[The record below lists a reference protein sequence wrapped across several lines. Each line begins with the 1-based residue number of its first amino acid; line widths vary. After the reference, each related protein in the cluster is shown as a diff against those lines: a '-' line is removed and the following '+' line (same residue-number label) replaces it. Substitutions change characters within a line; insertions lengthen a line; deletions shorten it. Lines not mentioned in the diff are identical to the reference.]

1 MWMNEAL
8 TILKKYFGYD
18 SFRKGQEE
26 AIENLMEGK
35 DTFVIMPTGG
45 GKSLIYQIPAMMLP
59 GLTVVISPLI
69 SLMKDQIDSLKEMGI
84 DAVYINSSL
93 TEKQIDENMF
103 KVYSGECKLL
113 YLAPERLESEKFV
126 HELMCMDISFI
137 AIDEAHCVSK
147 WGHDFRPSYRKIKGF
162 INLLE
167 NRPRI
172 LACTATAT
180 PEVKDDI
187 INLLDLNNPKVYFTG
202 FNREN
207 LSFKVFKG
215 ENKDIFIKDY
225 LKERSEE
232 SGIIFTATRRE
243 AEHLYSLLKD
253 KYKVGLYHAGLKE
266 ELRRTMQEEFM
277 FDNLHIMVAT
287 NAFGMG
293 IDKSNIRYVIHYNM
307 PKNLEAY
314 YQEAGRA
321 GRDGEPSECILLY
334 NSGDVQTQRYLIET
348 TSLSPEK
355 KEKEYTNLRTMVDY
369 CYTSNCLRKYI
380 LNYFGEEYP
389 EDYCGNCSICN
400 GEIEKIDV
408 TLEAQMIFSTIYRVR
423 ERYGINTIADILK
436 GSKNQRILKFS
447 LDKISTYGL
456 MEEYNKKYIEELMNK
471 LIADGYIFV
480 TKDEYPVLKLTSKSA
495 NCLKEKEPVMVA
507 MRKAVETKKED
518 NILLAQL
525 KALRKSISEEFKVPP
540 YIIFPDAT
548 LKELAVKMPNN
559 RERFLNIKGVG
570 DKKYERYGERFI
582 EVIEKY
588 MKENNITPPEF
599 TTSEEMVITE
609 KAKQKTH
616 EITYEL
622 YKQGLSLNEIAKERE
637 LTLLTIENHIFQCAS
652 EGMDIDLD
660 EFIPEGRE
668 EEILKVIKEIGV
680 EKLKPIKEMLPD
692 DIEYRAIKAVILKQ
706 GKEAI

>member
-1 MWMNEAL
+1 MWMDKAL

-18 SFRKGQEE
+18 SFRKGQKE

-69 SLMKDQIDSLKEMGI
+69 SLMKDQIDSLNEMGI
-84 DAVYINSSL
+84 NAVYINSSL
-93 TEKQIDENMF
+93 TEKQIDENLL
-103 KVYSGECKLL
+103 KVYNGECKML
-113 YLAPERLESEKFV
+113 YVAPERLESEKFA

-147 WGHDFRPSYRKIKGF
+147 WGHDFRPSYRKIRSF
-162 INLLE
+162 INQLE

-180 PEVKDDI
+180 PEVKEDI
-187 INLLDLNNPKVYFTG
+187 INLLGLNNPKVHFTG

-207 LSFKVFKG
+207 LTFKVFKG
-215 ENKDIFIKDY
+215 ENKDNFIKEY
-225 LKERSEE
+225 LKDRPEE
-232 SGIIFTATRRE
+232 SGIIFAATRRE
-243 AEHLYSLLKD
+243 TEHLYTLLKD

-266 ELRRTMQEEFM
+266 EMRRTMQEEFM

-348 TSLSPEK
+348 TTLSPEK
-355 KEKEYTNLRTMVDY
+355 KDKEYTNLRTMVDY
-369 CYTSNCLRKYI
+369 SYTSQCLRKYI
-380 LNYFGEEYP
+380 LNYFGEDYTQ
-389 EDYCGNCSICN
+389 DYCGNCSICN
-400 GEIEKIDV
+400 DETEKIDT
-408 TLEAQMIFSTIYRVR
+408 TLEAQMIFSSIYRVR
-423 ERYGINTIADILK
+423 ERYGINTIVDILK
-436 GSKNQRILKFS
+436 GSRNQRILKFS

-456 MEEYNKKYIEELMNK
+456 MQEYDRKYIEELMNK

-480 TKDEYPVLKLTSKSA
+480 TNGEYPVLKLTPRAA
-495 NCLKEKEPVMVA
+495 NALKGKEPVILA
-507 MRKAVETKKED
+507 MRRVVEVKQED
-518 NILLAQL
+518 NALLADL
-525 KALRKSISEEFKVPP
+525 KALRKNISEELKVPP

-548 LKELAVKMPNN
+548 LKELALRMPNS
-559 RERFLNIKGVG
+559 REKFLNIKGVG
-570 DKKYERYGERFI
+570 DRKYERYGDRFI
-582 EVIEKY
+582 QVIENY
-588 MKENNITPPEF
+588 MKENNIISQELPELKDN
-599 TTSEEMVITE
+599 IIIE
-609 KAKQKTH
+609 KTKVKTQQ
-616 EITYEL
+616 ITYDL

-668 EEILKVIKEIGV
+668 EEILKVIKEIGA
-680 EKLKPIKEMLPD
+680 EKLKPIKEMLPE

-706 GKEAI
+706 ETK